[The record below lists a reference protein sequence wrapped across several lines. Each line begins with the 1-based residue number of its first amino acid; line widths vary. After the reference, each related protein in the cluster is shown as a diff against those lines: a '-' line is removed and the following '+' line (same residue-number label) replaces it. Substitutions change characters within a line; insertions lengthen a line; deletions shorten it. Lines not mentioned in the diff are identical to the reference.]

1 MPNRGELQKD
11 IFYPALQY
19 QQDIKEA
26 TTGAGIH
33 AEPGFFLALP
43 TTTVPAFPPTI
54 FRQGSIP
61 HGTNILMS
69 GSAYT
74 IRGPPTI
81 PNITTRSIKPDGT
94 FNSDNYLKNAA
105 AKA

>member
-1 MPNRGELQKD
+1 
-11 IFYPALQY
+11 
-19 QQDIKEA
+19 
-26 TTGAGIH
+26 
-33 AEPGFFLALP
+33 
-43 TTTVPAFPPTI
+43 
-54 FRQGSIP
+54 
-61 HGTNILMS
+61 MS